1 MKYYI
6 EIKYSKHSHEKV
18 KETLVLNYD
27 NSRAAINAAV
37 RKATYYDVD
46 CEISEIL
53 VRTKL

>member
-1 MKYYI
+1 MN
-6 EIKYSKHSHEKV
+6 

>member
-1 MKYYI
+1 MGQSI
-6 EIKYSKHSHEKV
+6 VVVSV
-18 KETLVLNYD
+18 MNKETLVLNYD